1 MIEQG
6 KISNLQLSV
15 LIITFVIGTSIITVP
30 SVVAITAK
38 QDGWLSAILALG
50 GGVFIAY
57 INGLLAD
64 RYPDLTLPQTIEK
77 IFGKWLGIAISL
89 IYFLFFLLLTT
100 TFLRV
105 VGDLITTHIL
115 PETPIQ
121 AIEILFLLTI
131 IMAVKLGIEPIGR
144 TSEML
149 FPHIVMFVLFAVLF
163 LLPHNKI
170 DNLTPVLE
178 NGIRPVLHGT
188 FDILGA
194 PYLNIIIFLM
204 ITPFVNKRNKFT
216 WNFVVSTF
224 IGGVIIIII
233 TTISISVL
241 GADTTARLN
250 FPPFMLAQK
259 IDIGNF
265 IQRIEVISGALIF
278 ITLFLKT
285 VVSFYACTL
294 CIAQT
299 LRLNNFKMLTFPIS
313 FFIQVFSIT
322 FFPNIIYFHY
332 FINTVW
338 TPFTLVLGLVI
349 PLLLLFVDFARSKF
363 QKDKNQEVSNPVA

>member
-1 MIEQG
+1 MIEHG

-15 LIITFVIGTSIITVP
+15 LIITYIIGTSIITVP
-30 SVVAITAK
+30 STVTITAK

-50 GGVFIAY
+50 IGVLIAY
-57 INGLLAD
+57 INGVLAE
-64 RYPDLTLPQTIEK
+64 RYPSLTLPQTIEK
-77 IFGKWLGIAISL
+77 ILGKWLGIPISIL
-89 IYFLFFLLLTT
+89 YFLFFLLLTT

-131 IMAVKLGIEPIGR
+131 IMAVKLGLEPIGR

-149 FPHIVMFVLFAVLF
+149 FPHIILFVLFAVLF
-163 LLPHNKI
+163 LLPHIEI

-178 NGIRPVLHGT
+178 NGMAPVFHGT

-204 ITPFVNKRNKFT
+204 ITPFVNERKKFT
-216 WNFVVSTF
+216 WNFVISTI
-224 IGGVIIIII
+224 IGGIIIIVI
-233 TTISISVL
+233 TTLSISVL
-241 GADTTARLN
+241 GADTTSRLN
-250 FPPFMLAQK
+250 FAPFMLAQK

-265 IQRIEVISGALIF
+265 IQRIEVISGGLIF

-285 VVSFYACTL
+285 VVSFFACTL
-294 CIAQT
+294 SIAQT
-299 LRLNNFKMLTFPIS
+299 LRLNNYKILTFPLA
-313 FFIQVFSIT
+313 FFVQAFSIT
-322 FFPNIIYFHY
+322 FYPNIIYFHD
-332 FINTVW
+332 FIIHVW
-338 TPFTLVLGLVI
+338 TPFTFILGLVI

-363 QKDKNQEVSNPVA
+363 QKNKNQEVSNPVS